1 MKIAMAQMQMSENI
15 TENLE
20 KSLLFCHKAKDCDL
34 LFFPEIQLSPFFPQY
49 KKRTADKY
57 CLNIN
62 SEEIKFLAQKAKGAG
77 FMKRMI
83 KNIFTV
89 ILIAVFVYFISG
101 NIYVEY
107 NNHRLK
113 TAVLSLTDTS
123 SVYFN
128 DLVPFKWDKAYTFSP
143 YTSKAEIE
151 NTIGFKS
158 RFIKESVSENM
169 VQIIFVKNRHIV
181 SSICSYPSNLGYGIY
196 FDHIAAYDHNLTFF
210 TETINNIIYL
220 KLK

>member
-1 MKIAMAQMQMSENI
+1 M
-15 TENLE
+15 
-20 KSLLFCHKAKDCDL
+20 
-34 LFFPEIQLSPFFPQY
+34 
-49 KKRTADKY
+49 KRT
-57 CLNIN
+57 
-62 SEEIKFLAQKAKGAG
+62 
-77 FMKRMI
+77 I

-169 VQIIFVKNRHIV
+169 VQIIFVKDRHIV